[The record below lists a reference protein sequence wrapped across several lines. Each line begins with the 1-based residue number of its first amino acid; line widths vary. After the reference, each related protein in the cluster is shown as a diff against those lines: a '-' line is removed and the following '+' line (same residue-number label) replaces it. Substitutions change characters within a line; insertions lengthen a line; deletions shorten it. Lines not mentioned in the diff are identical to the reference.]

1 MLLQECK
8 ESLLERNINPAS
20 SIDYDINGEIQT
32 LSLEWIISAYLQTE
46 KKELF
51 IGLFEKVLKG
61 SDADIEQFF
70 QQMGQLIL
78 MSSLSQEAVDK
89 TNIASGVKN

>member
-1 MLLQECK
+1 MLKKCK
-8 ESLLERNINPAS
+8 QILLDKNINPAS
-20 SIDYDINGEIQT
+20 NIEYDINGEIHT

-51 IGLFEKVLKG
+51 VELFEKVLEG
-61 SDADIEQFF
+61 SDQDIEVFF

-78 MSSLSQEAVDK
+78 MSSLSENAVSLENEISSED
-89 TNIASGVKN
+89 